1 VSNGDWPAP
10 EPHEE
15 RPRLPLPRVDDLP
28 IAEQGYDREAV
39 REAFDAFYRHA
50 AQLDAT
56 LRTLEAV
63 EVFQRTASE
72 LRAEMRTIRAGGWT
86 VSSYGRGGYGGT
98 RGGGAGMREWS
109 LPPAFPRIAAEALF
123 LIVIGIV
130 VGVAGWSRIAIV
142 LVMGLALAIVWLV
155 EFVASRERAVPR
167 TAVAPPQPPRLDEE
181 PAELPAGEAEEGPEA
196 ITILGAAEPSRSEE
210 EEPAGTQAEE
220 EPEPEPEPLEPE
232 AVAEAEPEPA
242 RAEADEE
249 PEREPEPPPE
259 VQVPPPSPIV
269 SPGGAPPIPAPV
281 PPVRDEP
288 EPTAAEEAELAAAAV
303 DAGDEIDE
311 APEAELAEELV
322 AQSHKVDPAP
332 ETALA
337 EPPEPREEELVAQ
350 SHKVD
355 PAVANEALV
364 VEPESERDADAEL
377 EAAPVGDENAVDEE
391 ALDEEAP
398 AEEASDED
406 TLTGIEAVPAE
417 PQRRRFSLFRR
428 GGEDNAEPEAK
439 SEPEAVVVDPWV
451 VPTSERPADEYDA
464 PAAAEAEAVDPW
476 ERGPDLH
483 PVAEPLSE
491 EDTPPPRARG
501 WFSRR
506 EESQDLEEP
515 EPELEPE
522 PLELIVEPEPE
533 LGPELEPEPE
543 PVEPLIEAD
552 AEPDA
557 DDEGEEREED
567 QEPQEPRASDL
578 PVEVLA
584 EQAAAAIDR
593 SRARRRRP
601 PRRARRR

>member
-1 VSNGDWPAP
+1 VTNGDWPAP

-28 IAEQGYDREAV
+28 VAEQGYDREAV
-39 REAFDAFYRHA
+39 QEAFDAFYRHA

-86 VSSYGRGGYGGT
+86 VSSYGRGGYGGA
-98 RGGGAGMREWS
+98 RGGGGAGVREWS

-181 PAELPAGEAEEGPEA
+181 PAELQAGEAEEGPEA
-196 ITILGAAEPSRSEE
+196 ITILGAAEASSAE
-210 EEPAGTQAEE
+210 EEPADTETEE
-220 EPEPEPEPLEPE
+220 EPEPEPEPVEPE
-232 AVAEAEPEPA
+232 AVAEAEREPA

-259 VQVPPPSPIV
+259 VQVPPPSPA
-269 SPGGAPPIPAPV
+269 PGGAPPIPAPM
-281 PPVRDEP
+281 PPIRDEP
-288 EPTAAEEAELAAAAV
+288 EPTAAEAELAAAAV

-322 AQSHKVDPAP
+322 AQSHKVGPAP
-332 ETALA
+332 A
-337 EPPEPREEELVAQ
+337 
-350 SHKVD
+350 D
-355 PAVANEALV
+355 EAFV
-364 VEPESERDADAEL
+364 VEPEPERDADAEL
-377 EAAPVGDENAVDEE
+377 EATPIV
-391 ALDEEAP
+391 
-398 AEEASDED
+398 AEEAAPDED
-406 TLTGIEAVPAE
+406 TLSGIEALPAE
-417 PQRRRFSLFRR
+417 PQRWRFRLFRR
-428 GGEDNAEPEAK
+428 GGEEKAEPEAAP
-439 SEPEAVVVDPWV
+439 EPEAVVDPWV
-451 VPTSERPADEYDA
+451 VPTSERPADEYDV
-464 PAAAEAEAVDPW
+464 PAEAEAVDPW
-476 ERGPDLH
+476 EQGPDLH
-483 PVAEPLSE
+483 AVTEPPQE
-491 EDTPPPRARG
+491 VDTPPSTTRG

-506 EESQDLEEP
+506 REEP
-515 EPELEPE
+515 QDVDEPELEPE

-533 LGPELEPEPE
+533 LPPEPEAEPE
-543 PVEPLIEAD
+543 PVELLIEAD

-557 DDEGEEREED
+557 DDEDR
-567 QEPQEPRASDL
+567 EPRPSEL

-593 SRARRRRP
+593 SRARRRRA

>member
-1 VSNGDWPAP
+1 VTNGDWPAP

-86 VSSYGRGGYGGT
+86 VSSYGRGGYGGA
-98 RGGGAGMREWS
+98 RGGGGAGVREWS

-167 TAVAPPQPPRLDEE
+167 TSVAPPQPPRLDEE
-181 PAELPAGEAEEGPEA
+181 PAELPAGEAEVAAQAEEGPEA
-196 ITILGAAEPSRSEE
+196 MTILGAAEPSRAEE
-210 EEPAGTQAEE
+210 EEPADTQAEE
-220 EPEPEPEPLEPE
+220 EKEPEPEPEPMLEQE
-232 AVAEAEPEPA
+232 ALAEAEPEPA

-259 VQVPPPSPIV
+259 VQVPPPSP

-288 EPTAAEEAELAAAAV
+288 EPTAAEAELAAAAV

-311 APEAELAEELV
+311 ALEAEHAEELV
-322 AQSHKVDPAP
+322 AQSHKVGPAP
-332 ETALA
+332 A
-337 EPPEPREEELVAQ
+337 
-350 SHKVD
+350 D
-355 PAVANEALV
+355 EAAV
-364 VEPESERDADAEL
+364 VESESERDDDAEL
-377 EAAPVGDENAVDEE
+377 EAAPVVDEE
-391 ALDEEAP
+391 AAD
-398 AEEASDED
+398 DD
-406 TLTGIEAVPAE
+406 TLSGIEAVPAE
-417 PQRRRFSLFRR
+417 PQRRRFRLFRR
-428 GGEDNAEPEAK
+428 GGADKAEPEATP
-439 SEPEAVVVDPWV
+439 EPEAVVDPWV

-464 PAAAEAEAVDPW
+464 PVEAETVDPW
-476 ERGPDLH
+476 EEGPDLH
-483 PVAEPLSE
+483 AVAEPPAE
-491 EDTPPPRARG
+491 ADTAPSRAGG

-506 EESQDLEEP
+506 HEVPQHLEEPEP

-522 PLELIVEPEPE
+522 PLELVVEPEPE
-533 LGPELEPEPE
+533 LPPEPEAEPE
-543 PVEPLIEAD
+543 PVELLIEAD
-552 AEPDA
+552 PEPDA
-557 DDEGEEREED
+557 DGEREED
-567 QEPQEPRASDL
+567 EEPRASEL

-593 SRARRRRP
+593 SRARRRRA

>member
-1 VSNGDWPAP
+1 MTNGDWPAP

-28 IAEQGYDREAV
+28 VAEQGYDREAV

-86 VSSYGRGGYGGT
+86 VSSYGRGGYGGA
-98 RGGGAGMREWS
+98 RGGGGAGVREWS

-181 PAELPAGEAEEGPEA
+181 PAELPAAEAEVAEQAEEGPEA
-196 ITILGAAEPSRSEE
+196 MTILGAAEASRVEE
-210 EEPAGTQAEE
+210 EEPVDTETEE
-220 EPEPEPEPLEPE
+220 EPEPEPEPVLEPE
-232 AVAEAEPEPA
+232 AVAAAVPEPA

-259 VQVPPPSPIV
+259 VQIPPPSPIV
-269 SPGGAPPIPAPV
+269 APGGAPPIPAPV

-288 EPTAAEEAELAAAAV
+288 EPTADEAELAAAAV

-322 AQSHKVDPAP
+322 AQRHKVAAP
-332 ETALA
+332 LVDE
-337 EPPEPREEELVAQ
+337 EPPEE
-350 SHKVD
+350 
-355 PAVANEALV
+355 
-364 VEPESERDADAEL
+364 
-377 EAAPVGDENAVDEE
+377 EAA
-391 ALDEEAP
+391 
-398 AEEASDED
+398 DED
-406 TLTGIEAVPAE
+406 TLSGIDAVPAE
-417 PQRRRFSLFRR
+417 PQRRRFRLFRR
-428 GGEDNAEPEAK
+428 GGEDKAEPEATPDP
-439 SEPEAVVVDPWV
+439 EPAVDPWA
-451 VPTSERPADEYDA
+451 VPTSERPADEYDL
-464 PAAAEAEAVDPW
+464 PAEAEAVDPW
-476 ERGPDLH
+476 EQGPDLH
-483 PVAEPLSE
+483 AVAEPPAKA
-491 EDTPPPRARG
+491 DTPPPRARG

-506 EESQDLEEP
+506 PEDVE

-522 PLELIVEPEPE
+522 PPELIVEPEPV
-533 LGPELEPEPE
+533 LQPEPEAEPE
-543 PVEPLIEAD
+543 PVELLIEAD

-557 DDEGEEREED
+557 DGEREED
-567 QEPQEPRASDL
+567 QEPRASEL
-578 PVEVLA
+578 PVEVVA
-584 EQAAAAIDR
+584 EQAAASIDR